1 MVNRVSKYVEIT
13 TFFELLI
20 YTVMK
25 NSKKSL
31 SMRKRQTSY
40 YQKEPNNL
48 QLPNFLKRFVHKL
61 LEIRHMDSLDR
72 TIKVIFFDKKV
83 KE

>member
-48 QLPNFLKRFVHKL
+48 
-61 LEIRHMDSLDR
+61 
-72 TIKVIFFDKKV
+72 
-83 KE
+83 